1 MKQTMGTKKRADA
14 LQLATDTN
22 FNWDSLETRAN
33 FYTEEIKKINES
45 LSHLSI
51 LDDAR
56 QIVTLCGKLKLMKNK
71 LRRGW

>member
-1 MKQTMGTKKRADA
+1 MKQTMGTKKRANA
-14 LQLATDTN
+14 LQIAADTD
-22 FNWDSLETRAN
+22 FNWDSFETRAN

-45 LSHLSI
+45 LNRLSI
-51 LDDAR
+51 MDDAR